1 MKHFFTCL
9 FSLIFMFSGHLYAQS
24 GKGALKLKVVDEKTQ
39 KPLDYATVS
48 VITMADSSVVRST
61 ATDEKGVAVIEGL
74 KPGSYKAIVAQLGYA
89 NLGKPFTIGADRQS
103 VDLGTLSMQV
113 KAKDLKEVEVKGE
126 RAPVVIKKDTTEF
139 NAGSFKTQKNDN
151 VEELIKKLP
160 GMDVDKDGKINN
172 QGKDVKKVLV
182 DGKEFFGGDPKAATK
197 NLPADAID
205 KVQVIDDKT
214 DKAKNTGIDDGQ
226 RDKVINLKLKADKK
240 SGYFGNIS
248 GALGTD
254 DRYLGDFNIN
264 HFDSKRQMSV
274 IFLSNNVNE
283 SGFSYEDL
291 NNFSGGNIFNTFA
304 SSGGGISM
312 NISSNGRMNINN
324 AFSGVSGGL
333 MKNTQGGLNY
343 SDEFGKKGQLKFN
356 ANFVT
361 VISSNVLVQNTNL
374 QDIPNSLLTN
384 QASNGNN
391 RNNSYRLNLAF
402 DWALDTLT
410 TLKFKPSIST
420 TDKSTYSDLHS
431 ATTNSA
437 TLDSVNR
444 INQRFNNSTSSPAYG
459 GQVSFNHKFTGGKG
473 SANFFTYGNYS
484 SDNSNYTNI
493 SGTKYYVSS
502 QTNGDINQQASA
514 DNNSS
519 FINSTASY
527 IRQLSKKHKIDLTLS
542 QSLDYTKQNND
553 QYTVDYNAVTGKYE
567 ILDPLLSGNFDNR
580 NWRYTT
586 TAGLAKNS
594 ETTNLNLNLAVADL
608 GLRGDFTNNGQN
620 SSVHRDAFAPIP
632 NVSFSYRPKKGFS
645 YYINVGTNVALPSA
659 TDLQPVFNNTN
670 PLYIRQGNPD
680 LKMSRS
686 LNISANISHFDFK
699 NNTYINFYGN
709 FSNTWNGFSTASSVD
724 TNGITTSRPINTD
737 GNYNLNFGFNVG
749 QPTHIKGLKY
759 SLGLNG
765 SVNRNVNYIDGN
777 ENAVRRL
784 SPGFSTNITY
794 DNDHTSFGFRT
805 YTTYNNAAN
814 SYQHLAD
821 QHYFQYNNNFTAS
834 QKFLKSWRIFSDI
847 NQNLYRGQ
855 PTSANTSFYIWN
867 AGIEHYFLKSQN
879 LTLSLN
885 AYDMLNESAGI
896 QRSISNTGVIQNIQS
911 NTLGRYGYVKLIYKL
926 SKVGNGGQ
934 KDNGSPKVIIMR

>member
-1 MKHFFTCL
+1 MKHFFTLL
-9 FSLIFMFSGHLYAQS
+9 FSLIFLFSGHLFAQS
-24 GKGALKLKVVDEKTQ
+24 GKGALKLKVVDDKTQ
-39 KPLDYATVS
+39 KPVDYATVS
-48 VITMADSSVVRST
+48 VIIVTDSSVVRST
-61 ATDEKGVAVIEGL
+61 ATDEKGVAEIVGL
-74 KPGSYKAIVAQLGYA
+74 KPGSYKVIVAQLGYA
-89 NLGKPFTIGADRQS
+89 NIVKPFDIGTDRKS
-103 VDLGTLSMQV
+103 VDLGTLPIQV
-113 KAKDLKEVEVKGE
+113 QAKNLKEVEVKGE

-139 NAGSFKTQKNDN
+139 NAGSFKTQKNDD
-151 VEELIKKLP
+151 VEALLKKLP
-160 GMDVDKDGKINN
+160 GVDVDKDGKITS

-205 KVQVIDDKT
+205 KVQMIDDKT

-248 GALGTD
+248 GVAGTD
-254 DRYLGDFNIN
+254 DRYLGDINVN
-264 HFDSKRQMSV
+264 HFDSKRQMSL
-274 IFLSNNVNE
+274 IFLSNNINE
-283 SGFSYEDL
+283 SGFTYEDL

-304 SSGGGISM
+304 SNGGGISM
-312 NISSNGRMNINN
+312 NISSNGRVNINN

-391 RNNSYRLNLAF
+391 HNNSYRLNLSF
-402 DWALDTLT
+402 DWKLDTLT

-431 ATTNSA
+431 TTTTA
-437 TLDSVNR
+437 ALDSVNR
-444 INQRFNNSTSSPAYG
+444 INQLFNNSTTSPAYG
-459 GQVSFNHKFTGGKG
+459 GQLSFNRRFTEGKG
-473 SANFFTYGNYS
+473 SVNFFTYGNYS
-484 SDNSNYTNI
+484 ADNSNYINI

-502 QTNGDINQQASA
+502 ATNGDINQQASA

-586 TAGLAKNS
+586 TAGLAKS
-594 ETTNLNLNLAVADL
+594 TETTNINLNMAAADL
-608 GLRGDFTNNGQN
+608 GLRGDFTNNG
-620 SSVHRDAFAPIP
+620 SSARVHRDEFALTP
-632 NVSFSYRPKKGFS
+632 NASFSYRPKKGFS
-645 YYINVGTNVALPSA
+645 YYINVGTDVSLPSA

-670 PLYIRQGNPD
+670 PLYIRIGNPD

-686 LNISANISHFDFK
+686 LRISGNISHFDFK
-699 NNTYINFYGN
+699 NNTYINVYGN
-709 FSNTWNGFSTASSVD
+709 FSNTWNGFSTASTVD
-724 TNGITTSRPINTD
+724 SAGITTSQPINTN
-737 GNYNLNFGFNVG
+737 GNYNANFGFNVG
-749 QPTHIKGLKY
+749 QPTHIKGLRY

-765 SVNRNVNYIDGN
+765 SINRNVNYIDGN

-784 SPGFSTNITY
+784 SPGLSTNITY
-794 DNDHTSFGFRT
+794 DNDNTSFGFRT

-821 QHYFQYNNNFTAS
+821 QHYYQYNNNLTAS
-834 QKFLKSWRIFSDI
+834 QKFLKTWRIFSDV
-847 NQNLYRGQ
+847 NQNLYRGE
-855 PTSANTSFYIWN
+855 PASANTSFYIWN

-885 AYDMLNESAGI
+885 AYDMLNQSAGI

-926 SKVGNGGQ
+926 SKVGNAGQ
-934 KDNGSPKVIIMR
+934 KAGDSPKLIIMR